1 MRALV
6 KKLFS
11 PEESNDLWI
20 RPAHLGVASTS
31 WMRGCSDLHHQL
43 LFQPTL
49 RLTGLNTRPN
59 NSMPVGVVGYT
70 QLNCLVFIVL
80 LGNVVWPVHVDKD
93 QWYIFCCKSVM
104 DIKAWNAKGWNSN
117 KIFWASFPFILMQ
130 LTHFDTDHTHNEKR
144 VVADL

>member
-11 PEESNDLWI
+11 PEESNDFWI
-20 RPAHLGVASTS
+20 RPAYLGVASTS

-70 QLNCLVFIVL
+70 QLNCLVFIAL
-80 LGNVVWPVHVDKD
+80 LDNVVWPVHVDKD
-93 QWYIFCCKSVM
+93 QWYIFCCESVM
-104 DIKAWNAKGWNSN
+104 DIEMQKDGTATKNFGWVSPHFNAADP
-117 KIFWASFPFILMQ
+117 FWQRS
-130 LTHFDTDHTHNEKR
+130 HTLNEKR